1 MIKVPNSTMLRFSH
15 MVEYVRVNVGGQLE
29 ARLVAGWKDNHI
41 EIKTVLKWVLAP
53 LVAGELNAQST
64 LD

>member
-1 MIKVPNSTMLRFSH
+1 M
-15 MVEYVRVNVGGQLE
+15 GGQLE